1 MCVCLMNFPFKL
13 AGKYYKFIYIY
24 LAEKDFLH
32 HFGSCLSEGLLHGPQ
47 IELQLHKVLNA
58 LQFGT

>member
-1 MCVCLMNFPFKL
+1 MCVCLMNLPFKL
-13 AGKYYKFIYIY
+13 AGKYYKFIY

-32 HFGSCLSEGLLHGPQ
+32 HFGCLTEGLLHGPQ
-47 IELQLHKVLNA
+47 IELQLHKVLNS